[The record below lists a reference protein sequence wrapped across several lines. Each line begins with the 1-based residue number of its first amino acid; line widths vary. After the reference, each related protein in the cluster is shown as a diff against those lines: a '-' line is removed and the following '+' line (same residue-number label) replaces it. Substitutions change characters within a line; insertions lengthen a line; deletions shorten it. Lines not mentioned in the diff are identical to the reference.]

1 MSGWD
6 LYFGSIRVQT
16 LTGIIVI
23 ILIFGFGA
31 LYLASDDK
39 LILAGFVAFVGVLTC
54 FVMYYDYRRKA
65 KQ

>member
-6 LYFGSIRVQT
+6 LYFGSVRLQT
-16 LTGIIVI
+16 LTGIIVT

-31 LYLASDDK
+31 LYLSSEDK
-39 LILAGFVAFVGVLTC
+39 LILAGFVAFVGVFTC
-54 FVMYYDYRRKA
+54 FIMYYDYRRKI